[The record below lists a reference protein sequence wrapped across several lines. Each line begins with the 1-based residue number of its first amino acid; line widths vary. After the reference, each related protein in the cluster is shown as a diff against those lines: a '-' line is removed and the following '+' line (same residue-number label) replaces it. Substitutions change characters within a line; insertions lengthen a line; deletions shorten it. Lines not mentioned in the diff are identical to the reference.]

1 MSLEENFREFYGR
14 VIATLESINKNED
27 ELSARIK
34 SLENKIDSKIDEIWS
49 AVNSIR
55 STLIKDLSSEFSA
68 LKMKVSI
75 LYWLITALFVFM
87 FGIVGKIILGI

>member
-1 MSLEENFREFYGR
+1 MEENFREFYGR

-34 SLENKIDSKIDEIWS
+34 NLEDKIDSKIDEIWY

-55 STLIKDLSSEFSA
+55 GTIIKDLSSEFSA

-75 LYWLITALFVFM
+75 LYWLITALFVFL
-87 FGIVGKIILGI
+87 FGLVGKILLGS